1 MTHRIKLI
9 LAGASALLAL
19 VAAGPSHADTT
30 LSFLIDNNPDTVA
43 AAEALVAAY
52 QAKAPD
58 VTIEIE
64 PRAGGGEG
72 DNIIKTR
79 LATGEMS
86 DVFLYNSGSLLQ
98 ALKPTQTLVDLSG
111 LSSQAKVD
119 ESFKSVVRA
128 DGKIYGVP
136 FGTAMAGGIL
146 YNRKIYQDL
155 GLSVPKTW
163 ADFMANNAKVKA
175 SGKVAV

>member
-1 MTHRIKLI
+1 MTYRIKRI
-9 LAGASALLAL
+9 LWGASALLAL
-19 VAAGPSHADTT
+19 AAAGPSQAETT
-30 LSFLIDNNPDTVA
+30 LSFLIDNNPDTIA

-52 QAKAPD
+52 QAKAPA

-64 PRAGGGEG
+64 QRPGGGEG
-72 DNIIKTR
+72 DNIVKTR

-119 ESFKSVVRA
+119 GSFKATAGWIRNAIHSHGRSTSTSTTPGSRA
-128 DGKIYGVP
+128 
-136 FGTAMAGGIL
+136 TSWT
-146 YNRKIYQDL
+146 R
-155 GLSVPKTW
+155 
-163 ADFMANNAKVKA
+163 
-175 SGKVAV
+175 